1 MTSRLATLACFC
13 GMMSVPALAGERTL
27 PPPPLPPLTS
37 ISEPAPGWQFLV
49 SLPGWGAGL
58 SGEVGVGGFDPVS
71 VDVGLKDI
79 LKNLDMIAT
88 LTVEARNNRWGF
100 IADGMYLKMSASGET
115 PGRLL
120 TSVDVEVE
128 QVLAELAVTYRLIE
142 GRRGYL
148 DLIAGGRYMYLRTG
162 LNFHLDS
169 AGVRDVSQD
178 LSDAAVNRAVDVIQ
192 KEVGRAAARASA
204 QLAALELDERAE
216 ALRGEVREAAIQRI
230 LEQTTIREIIE
241 TIHNLTPAERAQIRQ
256 KVESSQQVLAA
267 NKALTKAVIEE
278 RAAAAVSAAR
288 KQAQR
293 AVARAKKQ
301 LAGAIESAVRK
312 AIPNEAAASK
322 SWVDPFVGL
331 RGRLN
336 LTDQVYLAAR
346 ADVGGFGV
354 ASDITWNL
362 FGALGYQ
369 LSERWSTELG
379 WRHYSVDYQDGG
391 FIFDAEMSGIFLGLT
406 CKL

>member
-1 MTSRLATLACFC
+1 MLSL
-13 GMMSVPALAGERTL
+13 PAYAGEPSL
-27 PPPPLPPLTS
+27 PPQADIAP
-37 ISEPAPGWQFLV
+37 PAPGWQFFV
-49 SLPGWGAGL
+49 TLPGWGAGFR
-58 SGEVGVGGFDPVS
+58 GDVGVGGFDPVS

-79 LKNLDMIAT
+79 LKNLDMIAP
-88 LTVEARNNRWGF
+88 LTVEARNSRWGF
-100 IADGMYLKMSASGET
+100 IADGMYLKMSAAGET

-120 TSVDVEVE
+120 TSVDVELE
-128 QVLAELAVTYRLIE
+128 EVLAELAVTYRLIE
-142 GRRGYL
+142 GPRGYL
-148 DLIAGGRYMYLRTG
+148 DLIAGARYMYLSTG

-178 LSDAAVNRAVDVIQ
+178 LSDAAVNRAVGVIQ
-192 KEVGRAAARASA
+192 KEVGRAAARARA
-204 QLAALELDERAE
+204 KLATLELDERAE
-216 ALRGEVREAAIQRI
+216 ALRGEVREVALQRL

-241 TIHNLTPAERAQIRQ
+241 TIRDLTPAEREQIRQ

-278 RAAAAVSAAR
+278 RTAAAVSAAR

-293 AVARAKKQ
+293 AVARAKRQ
-301 LAGAIESAVRK
+301 LAGAIESAIRK
-312 AIPNEAAASK
+312 AVPSEAAASK

-336 LTDQVYLAAR
+336 LTDKVYFAAR

-391 FIFDAEMSGIFLGLT
+391 FIFDAEMSGVYLGLT
-406 CKL
+406 LKL